1 MDQILYKTY
10 KEEAYMIVKSELD
23 KYVANEKQS
32 VNGGNKRSIKRVF
45 ETKAFLETADQELDL
60 SLT

>member
-1 MDQILYKTY
+1 
-10 KEEAYMIVKSELD
+10 MIVKSELD
-23 KYVANEKQS
+23 KYVASEKQS

-60 SLT
+60 SST